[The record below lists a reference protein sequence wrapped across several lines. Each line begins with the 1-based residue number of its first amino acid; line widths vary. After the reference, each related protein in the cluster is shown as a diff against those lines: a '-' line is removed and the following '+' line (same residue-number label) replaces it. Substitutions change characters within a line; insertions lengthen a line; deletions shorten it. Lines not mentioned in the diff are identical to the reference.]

1 MDMLRQCA
9 TLSTA
14 VAKRLQDSV
23 VYFDDGAAEAAMA
36 SFGAKLQQGWDPFRM
51 LQVSERLATH
61 TRYGHCLHVQ
71 LHLLVVFEHGCSVD
85 KVTQSSSSTQNIK

>member
-23 VYFDDGAAEAAMA
+23 IYFDDGAAEAAMA

-51 LQVSERLATH
+51 LQVSATIRVVVILCVCNSNFLSSLNMVAAS
-61 TRYGHCLHVQ
+61 TRSRRAVQ
-71 LHLLVVFEHGCSVD
+71 VCKTID
-85 KVTQSSSSTQNIK
+85 